1 MPKIVQLDELTI
13 NQIAA
18 GEVIERPASVVKEL
32 VENSIDAGATKI
44 EVEVKRGGVDLIK
57 IVDNGSGIEKEDLS
71 IAFERHAT
79 SKIRSAYDI
88 ENVTSMGFRGEALA
102 SVAAVANVEM
112 ISKTETGNANKIIVE
127 AGEVLEIKETAAPK
141 GTTIIVRNLF
151 FNTPV
156 RYKFLKKDYTEVG
169 YIEDVMRNLA
179 LVNKNIAFKLIKDG
193 KTILQ
198 TNGDNNFISVVYSI
212 YGQEIAENVIEVDE
226 TREGI
231 RVYGVIGKPLIARS
245 NRRNQ
250 TFFVNKRYIKDKV
263 LYNAIDT
270 AFKGMVPGGRFGF
283 CILNVEVEPKTVDVN
298 VHPAKLEVRFENEQL
313 VYKAVYNAI
322 KAGFTKDEL
331 VENITREKF
340 DIRNNITSLKEEQ
353 SKYEYLQK
361 KEVKSSDE
369 HEKRNENIIDD
380 LHSEHISKEEEI
392 LRAKN
397 EELKKKF
404 DMFNIGT
411 REVSSNKIEDIIN
424 SYKKKFGNPEE
435 VIKDFDNEFNVE
447 RIEVTEDKKEEKKP
461 EIEKKENLP
470 FGNDLF
476 SDEENVTLEIS
487 DDIRKKLR
495 ERETLEMQKDQNT
508 KSIRDF
514 AQTLNYQ
521 KEYNQNEEKIN
532 EYTKRLDSHEIL
544 ENLNK
549 ETNMNNEN
557 TFGINEELKEEVID
571 TDSEIASRSTNNFD
585 EMYVKAFGT
594 EILEKKIEKRE
605 LEKKIDAT
613 DNFKSINSQ
622 TESIFKGAKIPYRVI
637 GVAFKTYIIVEVNQE
652 VYMIDQHAAHERVL
666 FEKVRKNYYEK
677 GPTDIQM
684 LLLPDVITLS
694 YREYQLAKNNK
705 EIFAKAG
712 FEFEEFGIN
721 TIKLV
726 GVPSMVE
733 ILNTKELFLD
743 ILDEIDGVSTSGRK
757 EIEYKFLAT
766 VACKAA
772 VKAGMT
778 LSDSDIKSL
787 LDEMF
792 SIETAFTCPH
802 GRPTT
807 IKMSKYDLER
817 KFSRK

>member
-1 MPKIVQLDELTI
+1 
-13 NQIAA
+13 
-18 GEVIERPASVVKEL
+18 
-32 VENSIDAGATKI
+32 
-44 EVEVKRGGVDLIK
+44 
-57 IVDNGSGIEKEDLS
+57 
-71 IAFERHAT
+71 
-79 SKIRSAYDI
+79 
-88 ENVTSMGFRGEALA
+88 
-102 SVAAVANVEM
+102 
-112 ISKTETGNANKIIVE
+112 
-127 AGEVLEIKETAAPK
+127 
-141 GTTIIVRNLF
+141 
-151 FNTPV
+151 
-156 RYKFLKKDYTEVG
+156 
-169 YIEDVMRNLA
+169 
-179 LVNKNIAFKLIKDG
+179 
-193 KTILQ
+193 
-198 TNGDNNFISVVYSI
+198 
-212 YGQEIAENVIEVDE
+212 
-226 TREGI
+226 
-231 RVYGVIGKPLIARS
+231 
-245 NRRNQ
+245 
-250 TFFVNKRYIKDKV
+250 
-263 LYNAIDT
+263 
-270 AFKGMVPGGRFGF
+270 
-283 CILNVEVEPKTVDVN
+283 
-298 VHPAKLEVRFENEQL
+298 
-313 VYKAVYNAI
+313 
-322 KAGFTKDEL
+322 
-331 VENITREKF
+331 
-340 DIRNNITSLKEEQ
+340 
-353 SKYEYLQK
+353 
-361 KEVKSSDE
+361 
-369 HEKRNENIIDD
+369 
-380 LHSEHISKEEEI
+380 
-392 LRAKN
+392 
-397 EELKKKF
+397 
-404 DMFNIGT
+404 
-411 REVSSNKIEDIIN
+411 
-424 SYKKKFGNPEE
+424 
-435 VIKDFDNEFNVE
+435 
-447 RIEVTEDKKEEKKP
+447 
-461 EIEKKENLP
+461 
-470 FGNDLF
+470 
-476 SDEENVTLEIS
+476 
-487 DDIRKKLR
+487 
-495 ERETLEMQKDQNT
+495 MQKDQNT
-508 KSIRDF
+508 KSSRDF

-549 ETNMNNEN
+549 ESNMNNEN

-613 DNFKSINSQ
+613 DNFKSINSK